1 MMPIDALPDDLD
13 ALRALVSCLSSER
26 DAAIEECRRVR
37 EQNDR
42 LHHLLRQLQRAQF
55 GRRSERLDHE
65 QMQLALEDIETT
77 IAEQD
82 AQEDKKDT
90 AETTA
95 DAQRKK
101 RCANRGSLPAHLPR
115 IHVTLAP
122 EIAACPCC
130 HSAMH
135 VIGED
140 TAERLDVIPAQYRVI
155 VTHRPQYACRT
166 CEQGVVQAPAP
177 ERLIKGG
184 LPTEAMVAS
193 VLVAKYAW
201 HLPLYRQAQMLLS
214 QGITIERAT
223 LAFWVGYAAAELKP
237 LYLRLRELILGSTK
251 IAVDETVA
259 PVLDPGRG
267 RTKKGYFWAI
277 ARDDRPWGGTDPP
290 AVAYT
295 YAPGRGAVHGLK
307 LLESYRG
314 IVQCDG
320 YAAYKT
326 IADDARTGDAITLAF
341 CWVHLRRQFFD
352 IAKGG
357 SAPIASEA
365 LDRIAALYA
374 IEKMIRGKSADER
387 RAVRQEKSKPL
398 VLALKTWLE
407 QQLARVSTKSVI
419 AEVIRYGLNHWDG
432 LVRFLDDGRI
442 ELDTNIVERSI
453 RPIVLNRKNAL
464 FAGHD
469 QGAENWAAIASLV
482 ETCKLYGVDPQA
494 YFADVLTKLV
504 NLWLHRAS
512 TSSCLG
518 VGQHSVPPIAS
529 RRNHEG
535 DSRSRSIQRKNQ
547 AIGNSGIGESLTAQ
561 GVNRRWNGTPYR
573 RSKGALTQF

>member
-1 MMPIDALPDDLD
+1 MPIDALPDNPDT
-13 ALRALVSCLSSER
+13 LRALVISLASER
-26 DAAIEECRRVR
+26 DAAVAQCRRVT

-55 GRRSERLDHE
+55 GRRSEQLDPDQIE
-65 QMQLALEDIETT
+65 LALEDIETT
-77 IAEQD
+77 IAKEDAQADKQD
-82 AQEDKKDT
+82 AAAT
-90 AETTA
+90 PA
-95 DAQRKK
+95 DPQRKK
-101 RCANRGSLPAHLPR
+101 RRANRGSLPTHLPR

-122 EIAACPCC
+122 ESTLCPCC
-130 HSAMH
+130 AGTMH

-140 TAERLDVIPAQYRVI
+140 TAERLDVIPAQYQVI
-155 VTHRPQYACRT
+155 VTHRPQYACRA
-166 CEQGVVQAPAP
+166 CEAAVVQAPAP

-201 HLPLYRQAQMLLS
+201 HLPLYRQSQMLRS
-214 QGITIERAT
+214 QGIAIERAT

-237 LYLRLRELILGSTK
+237 LYHRLRDLILGSAK

-267 RTKKGYFWAI
+267 HTKKGYFWAI

-290 AVAYT
+290 AVAYS
-295 YAPGRGAVHGLK
+295 YAPGRGAVHALK
-307 LLESYRG
+307 LLAGYRG

-326 IADDARTGDAITLAF
+326 IASDARTGEAITLAF
-341 CWVHLRRQFFD
+341 CWAHLRRKFFD

-365 LDRIAALYA
+365 LERIAALYA
-374 IEKMIRGKSADER
+374 IEKTIRGRSADER
-387 RAVRQEKSKPL
+387 RAVRVEKSKPL
-398 VLALKTWLE
+398 VLALKSFLE
-407 QQLARVSTKSVI
+407 AQLARVSGKSVI
-419 AEVIRYGLNHWDG
+419 AEAIRYGLNHWDG

-442 ELDTNIVERSI
+442 ELDTNIVERGM
-453 RPIVLNRKNAL
+453 RPIALNRKNAL

-469 QGAENWAAIASLV
+469 GGAENWACLASLI
-482 ETCKLYGVDPQA
+482 ETCKLYGVDPQV

-504 NLWLHRAS
+504 NLWPQSRLDELLPWAWA
-512 TSSCLG
+512 
-518 VGQHSVPPIAS
+518 AS
-529 RRNHEG
+529 R
-535 DSRSRSIQRKNQ
+535 
-547 AIGNSGIGESLTAQ
+547 TAH
-561 GVNRRWNGTPYR
+561 RL
-573 RSKGALTQF
+573 AA

>member
-1 MMPIDALPDDLD
+1 MLRGRQRPRESCDLLNQDCVLDIKTCTNLIQVSMMPIDALPDDLD

-55 GRRSERLDHE
+55 GRRSERLDPE

-90 AETTA
+90 AETPA
-95 DAQRKK
+95 DGQRKK

-130 HSAMH
+130 HSVMH

-237 LYLRLRELILGSTK
+237 LYLRLRELILGSAK

-277 ARDDRPWGGTDPP
+277 ARDDRPWGGIDPP

-504 NLWLHRAS
+504 NLW
-512 TSSCLG
+512 
-518 VGQHSVPPIAS
+518 PAS
-529 RRNHEG
+529 RLDELMPWG
-535 DSRSRSIQRKNQ
+535 WAAQRSADRL
-547 AIGNSGIGESLTAQ
+547 AA
-561 GVNRRWNGTPYR
+561 
-573 RSKGALTQF
+573 

>member
-1 MMPIDALPDDLD
+1 MPIDALPDDLE
-13 ALRALVSCLSSER
+13 ALRTLVSSLSSER

-55 GRRSERLDHE
+55 GRRSEQLDRE
-65 QMQLALEDIETT
+65 QMQLALEDIETS

-90 AETTA
+90 AETPA
-95 DAQRKK
+95 DPHRKK
-101 RCANRGSLPAHLPR
+101 RRANRGSLPAHLPR
-115 IHVTLAP
+115 IDVTLAP
-122 EIAACPCC
+122 ESAVCPCC
-130 HSAMH
+130 YGTMH

-155 VTHRPQYACRT
+155 VTHRPQYACRA
-166 CEQGVVQAPAP
+166 CEQAVVQAPAP
-177 ERLIKGG
+177 ERLIRGG
-184 LPTEAMVAS
+184 LPTEAMVAA

-201 HLPLYRQAQMLLS
+201 HLPLYRQSQMLLS
-214 QGITIERAT
+214 QGIAIERAT
-223 LAFWVGYAAAELKP
+223 LAYWVGYAAAELKP
-237 LYLRLRELILGSTK
+237 LHLRLRELILGSAK

-320 YAAYKT
+320 YAAYKN
-326 IADDARTGDAITLAF
+326 IAEDARTGAAITLAF
-341 CWVHLRRQFFD
+341 CWAHLRRQFFD

-365 LDRIAALYA
+365 LERIAALYA
-374 IEKMIRGKSADER
+374 IEKTIRGKSADER
-387 RAVRQEKSKPL
+387 RAVRQDNSKPL
-398 VLALKTWLE
+398 LLALKTWLE
-407 QQLARVSTKSVI
+407 LQLARVSTKSVI
-419 AEVIRYGLNHWDG
+419 ADVIRYGLNHWDG
-432 LVRFLDDGRI
+432 LVCFLDDGRI

-469 QGAENWAAIASLV
+469 QGAENWAAIATLV
-482 ETCKLYGVDPQA
+482 ETCKLHGVDPQA

-504 NLWLHRAS
+504 NLW
-512 TSSCLG
+512 
-518 VGQHSVPPIAS
+518 PAS
-529 RRNHEG
+529 RLDELMPWAWAA
-535 DSRSRSIQRKNQ
+535 SR
-547 AIGNSGIGESLTAQ
+547 TT
-561 GVNRRWNGTPYR
+561 NRL
-573 RSKGALTQF
+573 AA